1 MYVLVLDVDVCS
13 QIECINGVCE
23 EVNGIYQCT
32 CNTGWEGLTCNTS
45 KLKHVYGKQS
55 IYKCANRY

>member
-1 MYVLVLDVDVCS
+1 MIYIWLCKVNVIVCFGLDVDVCS

-45 KLKHVYGKQS
+45 KS
-55 IYKCANRY
+55 